1 VPGFRICVHAE
12 SDSQED
18 LSDEKNQMRISVVQ
32 TKAHSSL
39 LFPPKRRC
47 GDVSANYI
55 FLY

>member
-1 VPGFRICVHAE
+1 MPGFRICVHAE

-18 LSDEKNQMRISVVQ
+18 LSDEKNQMRISVVP